1 MKYDYIVIGAGSA
14 GSIIA
19 SRLTEDHSKHVL
31 LVEAGPDYPEFKNLP
46 EEVKFGYNTE
56 IDIMVSDHNWQF
68 VGKGTDTSPEMM
80 VPRGKVT
87 GGSSAING
95 QVFLRGVPEDYDGWA
110 AAGNDEWGYTKLLP
124 IFRRIETDTDYG
136 NDDFHG
142 GDGPIVMHRFARETW
157 LPAQNAFSAAC
168 VAAGFPETWDHNHPD
183 SYGVGPTPFNN
194 PNGIRMS
201 TNLGYLSE
209 SRHRLNLTIK
219 ANCHVHRILFDGN
232 KATGVQ
238 LESGGET
245 FVAEADQIVL
255 SSGAI
260 GSPHILMLSGIGP
273 AAHLRQVGIPVIQDA
288 PGVGQNLRDH
298 PTVWC
303 TWRTKPDF
311 ELDGFAPRSQ
321 LSLRYTA
328 EGSPLRNDM
337 KISMQSFATERI
349 NRGGNRMEPLG
360 VRMTTGIQLAAGAGH
375 MELQSSDPYQQP
387 FLDYN
392 YLSEESDRV
401 RLRDSVRL
409 CLQLADHPEFQ
420 AMIQERTEPPAD
432 AVVSD
437 EALDAWIAREVTT
450 SQHISGTCKMGPDN
464 DRMAVVDQFGKVKGI
479 ENLRVADASIM
490 PNCIRANTNVSSM
503 TIGERVAEFIIEGR

>member
-31 LVEAGPDYPEFKNLP
+31 LIEAGPDYPEFEHLP

-68 VGKGTDTSPEMM
+68 VGKGTETSPEMM

-110 AAGNDEWGYTKLLP
+110 AEGNDEWTYTKLLP

-142 GDGPIVMHRFARETW
+142 GEGPIVMHRFARETW

-232 KATGVQ
+232 KAVGVQ

-245 FVAEADQIVL
+245 FVAEADEIVL

-260 GSPHILMLSGIGP
+260 GSPHILMLSGVGP
-273 AAHLRQVGIPVIQDA
+273 ADHLREMGIPVVHDSPVWARTCATIPPSGA
-288 PGVGQNLRDH
+288 PG
-298 PTVWC
+298 
-303 TWRTKPDF
+303 
-311 ELDGFAPRSQ
+311 APSR
-321 LSLRYTA
+321 RW
-328 EGSPLRNDM
+328 NW
-337 KISMQSFATERI
+337 
-349 NRGGNRMEPLG
+349 
-360 VRMTTGIQLAAGAGH
+360 TG
-375 MELQSSDPYQQP
+375 
-387 FLDYN
+387 
-392 YLSEESDRV
+392 
-401 RLRDSVRL
+401 
-409 CLQLADHPEFQ
+409 
-420 AMIQERTEPPAD
+420 
-432 AVVSD
+432 
-437 EALDAWIAREVTT
+437 
-450 SQHISGTCKMGPDN
+450 
-464 DRMAVVDQFGKVKGI
+464 
-479 ENLRVADASIM
+479 
-490 PNCIRANTNVSSM
+490 
-503 TIGERVAEFIIEGR
+503 